1 MTRPAL
7 LSRLGEPR
15 GLLIGGIA
23 AGVAGVM
30 ADLLSPI
37 YATSFHMGFGLS
49 NTQAGFLVTAALGMM
64 AVAEFGLAHS
74 IGRRNLK
81 HVISWG
87 VGLSCAAL
95 IYISEVSDNGFWS
108 LFAGMAV
115 LGLGCGLSFV
125 AGNAAL
131 SHATNSERAFG
142 LLTFWYM
149 IFVFVMM
156 STNPVLRQIYPRVLP
171 YTAMIA
177 VQLLCLALVWWKLPD
192 TRALAAQRAADGAAD
207 GDPVGV
213 PGGAPTPALFSAVPL
228 LLGLAVTLSQLSVA
242 GLWTFAQE
250 LGVQAGLSDQTT
262 GTFLGVSQLVGLL
275 GTLAPWLL
283 GRLIG
288 RAALGAA
295 GFLLAAVGILMVGLV
310 HTPSGYIAGNLAV
323 NLGYW
328 VTLPLAL
335 SVASDLDR
343 DGGRLVAFMLG
354 MSSVGLAFGPSLAGP
369 LLGGADTTLG
379 GWIFGVIGLAAVP
392 LIIAPAVA
400 ADRAVP
406 PR

>member
-1 MTRPAL
+1 MRA
-7 LSRLGEPR
+7 
-15 GLLIGGIA
+15 
-23 AGVAGVM
+23 
-30 ADLLSPI
+30 
-37 YATSFHMGFGLS
+37 
-49 NTQAGFLVTAALGMM
+49 
-64 AVAEFGLAHS
+64 
-74 IGRRNLK
+74 RR
-81 HVISWG
+81 
-87 VGLSCAAL
+87 
-95 IYISEVSDNGFWS
+95 
-108 LFAGMAV
+108 
-115 LGLGCGLSFV
+115 
-125 AGNAAL
+125 
-131 SHATNSERAFG
+131 
-142 LLTFWYM
+142 
-149 IFVFVMM
+149 
-156 STNPVLRQIYPRVLP
+156 
-171 YTAMIA
+171 
-177 VQLLCLALVWWKLPD
+177 
-192 TRALAAQRAADGAAD
+192 
-207 GDPVGV
+207 
-213 PGGAPTPALFSAVPL
+213 PTPRPNMRARRP
-228 LLGLAVTLSQLSVA
+228 TPRPRPPHRPRHQD
-242 GLWTFAQE
+242 